1 MPIQKINDL
10 KGAKGAQ
17 LSKKVFVVHG
27 RNEVLKLKVAK
38 LVTDL
43 KLTPVILHEQ
53 PDKGQTVVEK
63 FEGNAKGIGFAIVLL
78 TADDVGGIAGTP
90 LDEMKYRARQNV
102 MLELGYFMGHLGRH
116 NVCALY
122 EDGVELPTDYVGVLY
137 VPIDKADAWRFKVA
151 SEMKAGGMPVN
162 MNLLG

>member
-1 MPIQKINDL
+1 MTIQKINDL

-27 RNEVLKLKVAK
+27 RDEALKLKVAR

-53 PDKGQTVVEK
+53 PDKGQTIIEK
-63 FEGNAKGIGFAIVLL
+63 FEGNAKGVGFAIVLL
-78 TADDVGGIAGTP
+78 TADDMGGMQGTP
-90 LDEMKYRARQNV
+90 LEDMKPRARQNV
-102 MLELGYFMGHLGRH
+102 ILELGYFMGQLGRH
-116 NVCALY
+116 SVCALY
-122 EDGVELPTDYVGVLY
+122 EDGVELPSDYAGVLY
-137 VPIDKADAWRFKVA
+137 IPVDKGDAWRFKLA

-162 MNLLG
+162 LNQLG